1 MSVPLIDVVAEYRA
15 VAEAIDDAVH
25 EVLTGG
31 RYIMGPNVSLLEE
44 EVAGF
49 LGAAHAVGVANGT
62 DALFLSLLASGVGPG
77 DEVIVPAYSFYAT
90 VEAVQ
95 RAGAT
100 PVFADVR
107 ADTYCIDVDDAAGRV
122 TSRTKA
128 VVPVHLYGH
137 PADLPAITDLAA
149 ANGLTVVEDAAQ
161 AFGAA
166 VGGRRVGGSDGIG
179 CHSFFP
185 TKNLGG
191 FGDGGMVVTQD
202 QDLAERVR
210 LLRNHGSSTKHR
222 PERVGINSRLDEL
235 QAAALRVKLP
245 HVEAWNARR
254 REVARHYDDRLAP
267 LGIGVPRQAPD
278 CEHVYHLYV
287 IEVEGREAVQEVL
300 NRRGIASAVYYPAP
314 LHLVQ
319 ACREYGGAPGDHPV
333 AESLPDRVL
342 AIPMFSQVTDAQVTE
357 VADALEEA
365 VAAGVTS

>member
-15 VAEAIDDAVH
+15 VAEPIDRAVQD
-25 EVLTGG
+25 VLSGG
-31 RYIMGPNVSLLEE
+31 RYIMGPNVSSLEQ
-44 EVAGF
+44 EVADF
-49 LGAAHAVGVANGT
+49 LGANHAVGVANGT
-62 DALFLSLLASGVGPG
+62 DALFLSLLALDVGPG

-95 RAGAT
+95 RTGAT

-107 ADTYCIDVDDAAGRV
+107 SDTYCIDVDDAAGRV
-122 TSRTKA
+122 TPQTKA
-128 VVPVHLYGH
+128 ILPVHLYGH
-137 PADLPAITDLAA
+137 PADMPTITELAEA
-149 ANGLTVVEDAAQ
+149 HGLEVVEDAAQ

-166 VGGRRVGGSDGIG
+166 VAGRRVGGIGAAG

-191 FGDGGMVVTQD
+191 FGDGGMMVSSD
-202 QDLAERVR
+202 ADLVERVR
-210 LLRNHGSSTKHR
+210 LLRNHGSRTKHQ
-222 PERVGINSRLDEL
+222 PERAGVNSRLDEL

-254 REVARHYDDRLAP
+254 REVARHYDARLAP
-267 LGIGVPRQAPD
+267 LGIGVPAQASG

-287 IEVEGREAVQEVL
+287 IELEGRDAVQHVL
-300 NRRGIASAVYYPAP
+300 NERGIASAVYYPAP

-333 AESLPDRVL
+333 AESLPGRVL
-342 AIPMFSQVTDAQVTE
+342 AIPMFSQITDEQAAE
-357 VADALEEA
+357 VADALEAA